1 LVLRER
7 VSATSSGEQECYA
20 DQLDG
25 LWNKAITNETS
36 GSKSDTDTAVGGV
49 AAFLRRRW

>member
-1 LVLRER
+1 LVLGER
-7 VSATSSGEQECYA
+7 VSAISGDEQEWYA

-25 LWNKAITNETS
+25 LWNKAITNENS